1 MRVPVGLMRALVLLL
16 GCASGEAFLL
26 PVARQDILT
35 SRPRYATRTLASA
48 RSCAE
53 ATLIDSLCA
62 IDDAPERRAE
72 LERAIRGWASDD
84 RRRLATDLTSA
95 VARRAEALQQEA
107 AEAQKQDSWS
117 DEDLKSAESSLYVLV
132 DMTVGIQVLLKKV
145 QDEEAGA

>member
-1 MRVPVGLMRALVLLL
+1 MLLL
-16 GCASGEAFLL
+16 GCAGGEAFLL
-26 PVARQDILT
+26 PVARQDIPT
-35 SRPRYATRTLASA
+35 GRARYSTRTLASP

-53 ATLIDSLCA
+53 AALLDSLCA

-72 LERAIRGWASDD
+72 LESAIRGWPSDD

-117 DEDLKSAESSLYVLV
+117 NEELKSAQSALYKFV
-132 DMTVGIQVLLKKV
+132 DMTVGIQFLVKKV
-145 QDEEAGA
+145 QDEEAGGATAG